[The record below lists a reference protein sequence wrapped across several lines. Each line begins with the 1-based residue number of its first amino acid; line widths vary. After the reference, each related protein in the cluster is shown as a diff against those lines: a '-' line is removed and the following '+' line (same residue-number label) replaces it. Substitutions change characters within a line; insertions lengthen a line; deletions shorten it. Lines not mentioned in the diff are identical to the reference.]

1 MEELT
6 RLIQEQQDTILQLEA
21 ELRNVNGAHDISV
34 DRFMQKSR
42 QLEALKDDYEVDMIG
57 LAQYILDDMFIQE
70 SQDDDTV
77 YFVVAGTNQRLT
89 ASDVVKHYLNEG

>member
-21 ELRNVNGAHDISV
+21 ELKNARGAHDISV
-34 DRFMQKSR
+34 DRFIKKSR

-57 LAQYILDDMFIQE
+57 LAQYIMDKYVSDETLRATE
-70 SQDDDTV
+70 
-77 YFVVAGTNQRLT
+77 VVRE
-89 ASDVVKHYLNEG
+89 YLYS